1 MVIFPLYIIGF
12 IYLAFLAV
20 FAVFAF
26 VNIMHIIQTGT
37 FTRMSFLITLFVMA
51 FTALILYATWYF
63 LKDTD
68 WQQTLF
74 VWNTEGIKNLFS
86 APTTNF

>member
-1 MVIFPLYIIGF
+1 MFIFPLYIIGF

-37 FTRMSFLITLFVMA
+37 FTKMSFLVTLFVII
-51 FTALILYATWYF
+51 FTALILYTTWYF

-74 VWNTEGIKNLFS
+74 VWNTESIKNLFLPS
-86 APTTNF
+86 GNNF